1 MMLFLYLH
9 FINMVYSKIKLHNQA
24 FHKYNVLQKKLCIIL
39 NYINIILKL
48 YIIKLYTINNTT
60 NTAMNNKI

>member
-24 FHKYNVLQKKLCIIL
+24 FHKYNVLQKKLCIL
-39 NYINIILKL
+39 NYINIK
-48 YIIKLYTINNTT
+48 IIY
-60 NTAMNNKI
+60 NKIIYNKQYN